1 MEFNHNALFHALY
14 AAGLLAL
21 AAGVLCDTADSWTA
35 AEKPTDAA
43 KELERV

>member
-1 MEFNHNALFHALY
+1 MLLRLVAPAI
-14 AAGLLAL
+14 AGIGHEHSDRKL
-21 AAGVLCDTADSWTA
+21 ADSWTA